1 MNTRNKITHLDCT
14 LRDGGYYNNWNFSIP
29 LIEKYLEV
37 MSDIK
42 IDYVEIGF
50 RSLDKKE
57 FRGACAYSTDEFL
70 NTLKI
75 PKNIKIGVMVN
86 ASELIKHKNFTNNL
100 SVVKKLFKNS
110 KNTKIKLV
118 RIASHYSEIP
128 KLMPLASKIKSLG
141 YKVAVNLMQS
151 SDRTDAELEIFCNLA
166 KKFNI
171 DVLYFADSTGSL
183 NKEQTIKI
191 TSSIKKNWKGNIGIH
206 AHDNMDKAMENS
218 ISALENG
225 ANWID
230 STVLGM
236 GRGPGNV
243 KTENLVIEFEKK
255 YRKKINYT
263 RLLKLVE
270 EEFDPMKIKY
280 KWGSN
285 PYYYLSGLHGI
296 HPSFIQ
302 GMLEAKTFSCAEIL
316 TVIDNLK
323 TTGGKKFSKD
333 LIDTYKQNYLGK
345 SKGSYIPTKNL
356 KNKDVLIIG
365 SGPGVREHKLAL
377 ENFIKKFKPFVIAL
391 NTQKTINSKL
401 INLRAVCNT
410 LRLLTDHKSFK
421 YLPQKL
427 VLPYQRLS
435 KSIKD
440 KFRNVKK
447 LDFGVEI
454 KSNTFKFKKSSAIIP
469 NTLAISYALAIS
481 NSGKAKKIYIA
492 GFDGYNA
499 EDPKRREMDELLIL
513 YQSLKRKS
521 ELISITPTKYKV
533 KSVSVYSF

>member
-1 MNTRNKITHLDCT
+1 MKKIRN
-14 LRDGGYYNNWNFSIP
+14 
-29 LIEKYLEV
+29 
-37 MSDIK
+37 
-42 IDYVEIGF
+42 
-50 RSLDKKE
+50 
-57 FRGACAYSTDEFL
+57 
-70 NTLKI
+70 
-75 PKNIKIGVMVN
+75 
-86 ASELIKHKNFTNNL
+86 
-100 SVVKKLFKNS
+100 
-110 KNTKIKLV
+110 
-118 RIASHYSEIP
+118 
-128 KLMPLASKIKSLG
+128 
-141 YKVAVNLMQS
+141 
-151 SDRTDAELEIFCNLA
+151 
-166 KKFNI
+166 
-171 DVLYFADSTGSL
+171 
-183 NKEQTIKI
+183 
-191 TSSIKKNWKGNIGIH
+191 
-206 AHDNMDKAMENS
+206 
-218 ISALENG
+218 
-225 ANWID
+225 
-230 STVLGM
+230 
-236 GRGPGNV
+236 
-243 KTENLVIEFEKK
+243 
-255 YRKKINYT
+255 KINYT

-345 SKGSYIPTKNL
+345 SKGNYIPTKNL
-356 KNKDVLIIG
+356 KNKDVISIG
-365 SGPGVREHKLAL
+365 SGPGVRDHKLAL

-391 NTQKTINSKL
+391 NTQNTINSKL

-454 KSNTFKFKKSSAIIP
+454 KNNTFKFKKSSAIIP